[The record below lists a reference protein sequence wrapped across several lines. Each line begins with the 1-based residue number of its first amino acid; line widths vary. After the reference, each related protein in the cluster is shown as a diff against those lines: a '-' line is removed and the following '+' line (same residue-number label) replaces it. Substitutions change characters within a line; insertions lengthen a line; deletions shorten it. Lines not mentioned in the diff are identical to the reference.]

1 MSRPS
6 FLKGLRVVDLSMG
19 WAGPLAARHL
29 ADMGAEVLKI
39 ESCARFDWWRGWEP
53 TQEWLDAG
61 GAEKSVTFNMVN
73 RNKLDATLDLTADRG
88 RELLLELV
96 AKSDVVVE
104 NYSAGVLPKLHLGYE
119 VLRQAKPDLILLSMP
134 AFGSSG
140 PWRAYRAYGS
150 TTEQASGLPHLS
162 GEEGRL
168 PVMAHVALGD
178 AVGGLNGAAALLT
191 AVRHLK
197 KTGAGQFV
205 DLSQSECLF
214 PLGAHGIV
222 EQAVTG
228 KPPFRSGNGS
238 PRFAP
243 HGVYRCA
250 GSDRWLAVQVQ
261 NEAQWAGF
269 REALGGLVA
278 GFGSVADRL
287 QRRGELDAA
296 VTRWTRGRDAWA
308 AMNRLQAAGVPSGVV
323 RPASDLT
330 RDAHLQARG
339 YWRIMERD
347 FVGAQPNPLAPY
359 RLVGAPFDI
368 ERPAPTL
375 GRHNREI
382 LGGILGL
389 SGREIADLAKSGI
402 IGDRPRLPARRT

>member
-1 MSRPS
+1 MNRGTQA
-6 FLKGLRVVDLSMG
+6 L
-19 WAGPLAARHL
+19 AGISVFDVAGSVAAAYCGKL
-29 ADMGAEVLKI
+29 FADHGAEVVLV
-39 ESCARFDWWRGWEP
+39 EPPDSGFATRG
-53 TQEWLDAG
+53 
-61 GAEKSVTFNMVN
+61 
-73 RNKLDATLDLTADRG
+73 LTPF
-88 RELLLELV
+88 V
-96 AKSDVVVE
+96 
-104 NYSAGVLPKLHLGYE
+104 P
-119 VLRQAKPDLILLSMP
+119 
-134 AFGSSG
+134 
-140 PWRAYRAYGS
+140 
-150 TTEQASGLPHLS
+150 
-162 GEEGRL
+162 
-168 PVMAHVALGD
+168 
-178 AVGGLNGAAALLT
+178 GAAPPESSAMHSYLSTNKRSIVLDMDSPEDAAQFFELARDSALVIDCGIGGRR
-191 AVRHLK
+191 AVNPERL
-197 KTGAGQFV
+197 A
-205 DLSQSECLF
+205 
-214 PLGAHGIV
+214 A
-222 EQAVTG
+222 A
-228 KPPFRSGNGS
+228 
-238 PRFAP
+238 AP

-296 VTRWTRGRDAWA
+296 VTRWTRGRDARA

-347 FVGAQPNPLAPY
+347 FVGAQPNPPAPY

-389 SGREIADLAKSGI
+389 SVREIADLAKSGI

>member
-61 GAEKSVTFNMVN
+61 EAEKAVTFNMVN
-73 RNKLDATLDLTADRG
+73 RNKLDATLDLTAQRG
-88 RELLLELV
+88 RGLLLELV
-96 AKSDVVVE
+96 SKSDIVVE
-104 NYSAGVLPKLHLGYE
+104 NYSAGALPKLNLGYE
-119 VLRQAKPDLILLSMP
+119 VLRQAKPNLIMLSLP
-134 AFGSSG
+134 AFGSTG
-140 PWRAYRAYGS
+140 PWRTYRAYGS
-150 TTEQASGLPHLS
+150 TTEQASGLPHLC
-162 GEEGRL
+162 GKDGGL
-168 PVMAHVALGD
+168 PTMAHVALGD

-191 AVRHLK
+191 AVRRLN
-197 KTGAGQFV
+197 KTGEGQFV

-228 KPPFRSGNGS
+228 KTPSRWGNGS

-261 NEAQWAGF
+261 NEAQWAGL
-269 REALGGLVA
+269 REAVGRPVA
-278 GFGSVADRL
+278 GFGSVEDRL
-287 QRRGELDAA
+287 ERRGELDEA
-296 VTRWTRGRDAWA
+296 VTRWTRAHDAWE
-308 AMNRLQAAGVPSGVV
+308 AMRLLQSAGVPAGVV

-330 RDAHLQARG
+330 EDAHLQARG

-389 SGREIADLAKSGI
+389 SDREIADLAESGI
-402 IGDRPRLPARRT
+402 IGNRPLMPVR